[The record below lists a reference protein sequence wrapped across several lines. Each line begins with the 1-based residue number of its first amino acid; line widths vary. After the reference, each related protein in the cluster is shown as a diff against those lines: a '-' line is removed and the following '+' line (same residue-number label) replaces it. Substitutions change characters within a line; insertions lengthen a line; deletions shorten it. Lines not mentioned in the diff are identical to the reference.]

1 MTYKLLCIVLLL
13 YVGFPALG
21 QTQNIYLDIESSNQ
35 RIDSIASIYFP
46 ERIFKNK
53 NRLKESLDKSKDSL
67 LKNGYFKHRLINLI
81 SSQDSIYRIQ
91 FLPGPA
97 TGIIKLKFESNL
109 VRSNAKALNI
119 KIDSSHIYIRPNK
132 LQEVFESFVD
142 LDTKNGRPLS
152 NYSITTIDVSKDTA
166 QARLVIKNTS
176 PRIIND
182 IQIKGYEK
190 FPKSFLKYFTKL
202 KKNKPYNEEQL
213 SRSYTNLKRLNFISI
228 SKEPDVLFKKDSTSI
243 YVYVVKKNANQFEG
257 FLGFASNE
265 NDSGLRLNGNLNLKL
280 NNTLNY
286 GEQLQIQFRGNG
298 DDQQQLEA
306 SLRMPYIFK
315 SPLSATPSLRLFRQD
330 STFSTNETNLKI
342 DYTKSAYLL
351 LNSSISFKKSN
362 QLQKQSNLTKVENFR
377 KTVISTGIEY
387 QTIRTFNSLSPTNYL
402 NLSIGIANR
411 KMADSNSE
419 INQLLIDSESSY
431 TINLAD
437 KHSIYLK
444 NKTFFLSPKEVYL
457 NELSQ
462 FGGMNTIRGYKENS
476 IYASFFSTIQTEYQF
491 KPVDNII
498 LNTVFD
504 AAYFENPVNENS
516 DLTYGIGIGG
526 GVFTKAGWLNINA
539 ATPFKINNKLQFSK
553 SIIHISLKSFF

>member
-13 YVGFPALG
+13 YVSFPALG

-152 NYSITTIDVSKDTA
+152 NYYITTIDVSKDTA

-330 STFSTNETNLKI
+330 STFSTSETSLKI
-342 DYTKSAYLL
+342 DFTKSSKFLINTQISQIKSNQLKARPSATIENFTKTILSTGFELTGDNSTKAPFEYNYFSFEGGYALRKNETQPISLNQLL
-351 LNSSISFKKSN
+351 LNSEASYTFDFNTKHKFYFKNNSAYISPK
-362 QLQKQSNLTKVENFR
+362 
-377 KTVISTGIEY
+377 
-387 QTIRTFNSLSPTNYL
+387 
-402 NLSIGIANR
+402 
-411 KMADSNSE
+411 
-419 INQLLIDSESSY
+419 QLLE
-431 TINLAD
+431 
-437 KHSIYLK
+437 
-444 NKTFFLSPKEVYL
+444 
-457 NELSQ
+457 NEMFRL
-462 FGGMNTIRGYKENS
+462 GGMQTIRGYKENNF
-476 IYASFFSTIQTEYQF
+476 YASFFSTLQTEYRF
-491 KPVDNII
+491 KPQNNITI
-498 LNTVFD
+498 NSVLD
-504 AAYFENPVNENS
+504 AAYFENSISKQSELLFGVGLGGS
-516 DLTYGIGIGG
+516 ILTQ
-526 GVFTKAGWLNINA
+526 AGWLRINI
-539 ATPFKINNKLQFSK
+539 ATPIGHNSDFAKSK
-553 SIIHISLKSFF
+553 PIIHISLVSIF